1 MYLVWVATSLCRTV
15 VPFIGLFEL
24 MKDFFLLL
32 LNIRTTDIDDVMHE
46 GLRAKLRRWWAL
58 HRTLLRGQHEGLNC
72 GTCGISDYE
81 VTKDSG
87 HDVRWRH
94 STSLALLVNTYWWQ
108 YDIVQNLK
116 VLYAWSLHYND
127 SQIKN
132 SRDRAT
138 DSIISINDLQS
149 FRLTK
154 YESDIPVFSPVYIC
168 HPKVIDPCCK
178 DHKIRWLIY
187 GLIVGSVENYWWSA
201 LIARC

>member
-1 MYLVWVATSLCRTV
+1 MYLVWVATSLCRTI

-94 STSLALLVNTYWWQ
+94 SRHLRYW
-108 YDIVQNLK
+108 
-116 VLYAWSLHYND
+116 
-127 SQIKN
+127 
-132 SRDRAT
+132 
-138 DSIISINDLQS
+138 SIL
-149 FRLTK
+149 
-154 YESDIPVFSPVYIC
+154 
-168 HPKVIDPCCK
+168 ID
-178 DHKIRWLIY
+178 
-187 GLIVGSVENYWWSA
+187 GSVILSKIWRFCMHDRYITMIA
-201 LIARC
+201 ILRIHVTGQLIA